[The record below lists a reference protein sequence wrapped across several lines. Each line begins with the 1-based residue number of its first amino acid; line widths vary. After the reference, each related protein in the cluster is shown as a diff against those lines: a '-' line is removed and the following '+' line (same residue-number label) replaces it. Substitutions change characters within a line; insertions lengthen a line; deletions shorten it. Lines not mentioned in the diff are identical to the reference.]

1 MSSLGK
7 SPVVLSVLSM
17 HKEQKGYIVLWYTA
31 KEDTREGVSA
41 MPDDQEFLT
50 RLRQHEEAAFTEFFE
65 INADRVYRL
74 ALGLLKQE
82 DDAEEVVQATFVSA
96 FEALDR
102 FEPQARLSTWLYRIA
117 YNHTLMLLRRRHA
130 ALPLPEE
137 DDSPLFPVQ
146 LVDWSQ
152 LPDQQAL
159 SGEAQEVLRTAI
171 NELPVGLR
179 AAFILRDLEGL
190 STAECAHIQEMTEA
204 ACKVRLHRARLRLRE
219 QLSSY
224 FSEQA

>member
-1 MSSLGK
+1 
-7 SPVVLSVLSM
+7 
-17 HKEQKGYIVLWYTA
+17 
-31 KEDTREGVSA
+31 

-50 RLRQHEEAAFTEFFE
+50 RLRQHDAAAFTEFFE
-65 INADRVYRL
+65 TYADRIYRL

-117 YNHTLMLLRRRHA
+117 YNHALMLIRRRHA

-137 DDSPLFPVQ
+137 EEDATPLPVQ
-146 LVDWSQ
+146 LVDWSH
-152 LPDQQAL
+152 LPDQHLL

-171 NELPVGLR
+171 HELPVGLR
-179 AAFILRDLEGL
+179 AAFLLRDIEGL
-190 STAECAHIQEMTEA
+190 STAECAHIQELTET

-224 FSEQA
+224 FSERL